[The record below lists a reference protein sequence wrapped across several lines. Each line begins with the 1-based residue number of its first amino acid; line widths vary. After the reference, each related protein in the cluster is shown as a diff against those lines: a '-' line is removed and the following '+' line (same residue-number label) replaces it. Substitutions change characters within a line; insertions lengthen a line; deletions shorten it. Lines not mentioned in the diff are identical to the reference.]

1 MTANVKKDKNNFIN
15 IILNKITLAQNFSQ
29 RVDLTITRKRILNH
43 IMLSFY
49 LRRRYNTLIL
59 YIRPVDKFGSIT
71 ERHKFYKDF
80 KLLIPSLKF
89 EGTKGHY
96 KGFLLTICNETNN
109 DLILLLKLISLFSR
123 PKDFYTKNSKVF
135 KSFFNYVNTSLIPIH
150 LRFTNKQLS
159 ELTCGDIIL
168 LLNSIEEQ
176 KNERMD

>member
-1 MTANVKKDKNNFIN
+1 MTVNVKKDKNNFIN

-80 KLLIPSLKF
+80 KLLIPILKF

-96 KGFLLTICNETNN
+96 KGFLLTIGNETKN
-109 DLILLLKLISLFSR
+109 DLRWLVKLRSLL
-123 PKDFYTKNSKVF
+123 
-135 KSFFNYVNTSLIPIH
+135 
-150 LRFTNKQLS
+150 
-159 ELTCGDIIL
+159 
-168 LLNSIEEQ
+168 
-176 KNERMD
+176 